1 MERGGAP
8 SGAGMSDRG
17 TQSAATIESQWRER
31 PRDRFVR
38 ASLGAALVLMLAAW
52 LAGGYDWGDLL
63 SERRA
68 ANLQRFV
75 QEIRPHPLQGEPW
88 DWGVAWR
95 WSSDLFE
102 AKGRQAVGA
111 TVAIS
116 LAAIVLAALG
126 GALLALPAARNFALS
141 EPFLAALGEPPRARR
156 WLWKGVATTTRA
168 GLMLLRAMPEYVV
181 AFLLLAVWGPTPWT
195 AVLALALHN
204 IGILGR
210 LGAESIENVERR
222 GPRSLRSLGA
232 SRMQIA
238 AWNIAPE
245 IWPRYLLYIFYRW
258 ETCVREA
265 TVLGLLGIVS
275 LGFWIDDA
283 RARGHADEMVYFV
296 LLGAAIVLVGDWV
309 SSLARAALRRWG

>member
-1 MERGGAP
+1 MSGRSSPMAP
-8 SGAGMSDRG
+8 A
-17 TQSAATIESQWRER
+17 IESLWRER

-38 ASLGAALVLMLAAW
+38 ASLGAAFMLMLAAW
-52 LAGGYDWGDLL
+52 LAGGYDWGDLF
-63 SERRA
+63 SARRA
-68 ANLQRFV
+68 INLQRFAE
-75 QEIRPHPLQGEPW
+75 EIRPHPLQGEEW

-116 LAAIVLAALG
+116 LVAIVLAALG

-141 EPFLAALGEPPRARR
+141 EPFLPTLGEPSRARR
-156 WLWKGVATTTRA
+156 WLWKGITTTARA
-168 GLMLLRAMPEYVV
+168 GLTLLRAMPEYVV

-204 IGILGR
+204 VGTLGR
-210 LGAESIENVERR
+210 LGAESIENVSRR
-222 GPRSLRSLGA
+222 GPRALRSLGA
-232 SRMQIA
+232 SRMPIA
-238 AWNIAPE
+238 AGNIAPE

-283 RARGHADEMVYFV
+283 RARGHVDEMVYFV
-296 LLGAAIVLVGDWV
+296 LLGAGIVFVGDQV
-309 SSLARAALRRWG
+309 SSLARAALRRSG